1 MLPLAGAR
9 RLAMLGCEVRCGTGY
24 ADLIAVEVSTG
35 RPVVVEVK
43 LADNTDRRQVVTQVL
58 GYAAHLCRLDA
69 AAFATLLQPH
79 LRSRDLASVTEAA
92 TATAQDPGFDATAF
106 EAALVGCLQDGRL
119 RCAVVLDTAPPD
131 LVELV
136 GYLQEVTNDRLS
148 LDLVTVTAYDIGDR
162 RVLVPQL
169 VEPDRAQVSA
179 GATGARPPTSTVI
192 EPGADAFAA
201 AIAQSPSDQLP
212 ALKRLLD
219 WALALEGEQLAV
231 LYSSIGK
238 GRWVLNP
245 RLPGQQRGMVSI
257 WNDKGASLS
266 PFRTVLQQLAP
277 QALAA
282 LDRKA
287 PGQIGQGNYLKADYD
302 SELLALFRAAY
313 VEAAGGSNDA
323 ARSFRNGASRGD

>member
-1 MLPLAGAR
+1 M
-9 RLAMLGCEVRCGTGY
+9 
-24 ADLIAVEVSTG
+24 
-35 RPVVVEVK
+35 
-43 LADNTDRRQVVTQVL
+43 
-58 GYAAHLCRLDA
+58 A

-79 LRSRDLASVTEAA
+79 LRSRDLPSVTQAA
-92 TATAQDPGFDATAF
+92 AATAQDPGFDATAF
-106 EAALVGCLQDGRL
+106 EAALAGCLQDGWL

-148 LDLVTVTAYDIGDR
+148 LDLVTVTAYDIGGR

-169 VEPDRAQVSA
+169 VEPDRTQVSA
-179 GATGARPPTSTVI
+179 GATGARPATSTVI

-201 AIAQSPSDQLP
+201 GIEQSPSEQRP

-313 VEAAGGSNDA
+313 VEAAGGSNFA
-323 ARSFRNGASRGD
+323 TRSFPDGVS